1 MTIAEKLLPEFD
13 GEMASTRRLL
23 ERIPADRLD
32 WKPHAKSKS
41 LGELAT
47 HLTELPR
54 FGIRF
59 EKDAFQIGSENPPAM
74 RNAAEYLARFD
85 ENVAAGRAG
94 IARMPDAR
102 MEMDFTAM
110 RPNGE
115 VLFTL
120 KRRSLLRRVL
130 LSHSIHHRGQ
140 LTVYLRLLDVPL
152 PPVYGPT
159 ADESG

>member
-1 MTIAEKLLPEFD
+1 MTIAERLLPEFD

-23 ERIPADRLD
+23 ERLPADRLD

-41 LGELAT
+41 LGELAA

-54 FGIRF
+54 FGVRF
-59 EKDAFQIGSENPPAM
+59 EKDVFQIGSEKAPAM
-74 RNAAEYLARFD
+74 RNASEYLARFD
-85 ENVAAGRAG
+85 ENVAAARAG
-94 IARMPDAR
+94 IARMPDER
-102 MEMDFTAM
+102 MEMEFTVT

-115 VLFTL
+115 PFFALD
-120 KRRSLLRRVL
+120 RRSLLRRVL

-152 PPVYGPT
+152 PPIYGPT